1 MGRNSNPFP
10 IDLVVVFDDSSGAK
24 IYFMNTIK
32 IRIKDNLNPL
42 QEAAEIAK
50 RLQQK
55 ALTNGG
61 TNKEVLRIGQ
71 EYNIKELTTNII
83 VERYS
88 SEKPIQMATCNACGH
103 EYQSDFSWSY
113 WHNYGG
119 KPTQRHVCSEGC
131 RNTVLEFLGIRG
143 AKTRSGLKHF
153 LTR

>member
-1 MGRNSNPFP
+1 
-10 IDLVVVFDDSSGAK
+10 
-24 IYFMNTIK
+24 MNTIR

-61 TNKEVLRIGQ
+61 TNKETLRIGQ

-83 VERYS
+83 VKRYS
-88 SEKPIQMATCNACGH
+88 SEKPIQMVTCNVCGC
-103 EYQSDFSWSY
+103 EYQNNLSFPY

-119 KPTQRHVCSEGC
+119 TPTKRHVCSEEC
-131 RNTVLEFLGIRG
+131 RNNVLGFLGIRG